1 MRSRTALLVAVT
13 SVLTVLLPV
22 ATGHASTRSAADEW
36 AFVHR
41 MLFAV
46 SLDEFL
52 GHSGRRDPRFDWSTD
67 LCSAP
72 LVGSTGLSF
81 DFRNACRRHDFGYRN
96 LQRLERRYGTGRTYW
111 NGSNRKAVDTVFL
124 ADMRT
129 HCRTRAVWLRPS
141 CLHWA
146 LAFYSAVRVAGGP

>member
-22 ATGHASTRSAADEW
+22 STGHATPSSAADEW

-41 MLFAV
+41 MLFRA
-46 SLDEFL
+46 SITEFL
-52 GHSGRRDPRFDWSTD
+52 GHAGRHAPPYDWSTD

-96 LQRLERRYGTGRTYW
+96 LQRLERRYGSGRTYW
-111 NGSNRKAVDTVFL
+111 NSSNRKAVDTVLL
-124 ADMRT
+124 ADMRA
-129 HCRTRAVWLRPS
+129 HCRTRAPWLQPS
-141 CLHWA
+141 CFNWA
-146 LAFYSAVRVAGGP
+146 LTFYAAVRVAGGP